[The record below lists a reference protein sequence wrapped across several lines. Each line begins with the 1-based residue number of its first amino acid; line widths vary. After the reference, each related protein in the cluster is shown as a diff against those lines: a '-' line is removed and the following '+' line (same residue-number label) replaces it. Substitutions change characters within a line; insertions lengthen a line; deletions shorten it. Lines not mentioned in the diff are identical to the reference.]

1 MVDWS
6 GGLSTGASGW
16 WSEWVVDWSG
26 VWWSVVDWSGRV
38 LSSGVEGMDWS
49 GGLSTG
55 VDGVDR
61 SERLSTGVK
70 GGGLEWR
77 VN

>member
-1 MVDWS
+1 
-6 GGLSTGASGW
+6 
-16 WSEWVVDWSG
+16 
-26 VWWSVVDWSGRV
+26 
-38 LSSGVEGMDWS
+38 MDWS